1 MLALTPKEIVNL
13 KQKGV
18 IIEEFQRLRKF
29 WIIQSKRV
37 NHKLNLNQS
46 SYGKK

>member
-18 IIEEFQRLRKF
+18 IIEEFQKWRRILLT
-29 WIIQSKRV
+29 QSKRV
-37 NHKLNLNQS
+37 NHRLNLNQS
-46 SYGKK
+46 NYGKK